1 MVTIRIIKGKAGRLQ
16 FLFEAISQTEFLPF
30 DQLSQSSHIYLAGEA
45 AKPPSPVA
53 VLHSTRPPES
63 HPSSLPE
70 NQQHPQQ
77 NTGSNERVEILTITL
92 GGGRQAPILQ
102 VRKLRL

>member
-1 MVTIRIIKGKAGRLQ
+1 MVAINRIKGKAGRLQ

-53 VLHSTRPPES
+53 ALHSARPPEI
-63 HPSSLPE
+63 HPQPAPPSSE
-70 NQQHPQQ
+70 NHLHLQK
-77 NTGSNERVEILTITL
+77 NTGSRQRAEIPTITL
-92 GGGRQAPILQ
+92 
-102 VRKLRL
+102 